1 MLREPSIKRRA
12 AVLKKVLGG
21 TVLTAAVLAGA
32 FLLHEGATAA
42 DAPKTDAKTDAKVDY
57 TKISPPDLVKQTP
70 KGQLKNP
77 YNDSEADIVAD
88 GEKKFLSYSC
98 NGCHGGGGGGGMCPP
113 LTNDIW
119 VYEGDDDTLFR
130 LVTLG
135 SVDLQKDG
143 YSRKGSE
150 NVVGPMPPFGT
161 LIKSSDD
168 LWRILTFV
176 RSKYSS
182 NADQKYKYGTPPELR

>member
-1 MLREPSIKRRA
+1 MF
-12 AVLKKVLGG
+12 KKVLSG
-21 TVLTAAVLAGA
+21 TALTALALA
-32 FLLHEGATAA
+32 AAICVHDGATAA
-42 DAPKTDAKTDAKVDY
+42 DAPKSDAAKVDY
-57 TKISPPDLVKQTP
+57 TKVTPPDLVKQTP

-77 YNDSEADIVAD
+77 YNDSQADIVAQ
-88 GEKKFLSYSC
+88 GEHIFLGYSC

-113 LTNDIW
+113 LTNDVW

-135 SVDLQKDG
+135 SDELQKQG
-143 YSRKGSE
+143 YSRHGSE
-150 NVVGPMPPFGT
+150 NVVGPMPPFGS
-161 LIKSSDD
+161 LIKTSDE
-168 LWRILTFV
+168 LWKILTFV

>member
-1 MLREPSIKRRA
+1 MVVLKTLIHGSAIAAFALVA
-12 AVLKKVLGG
+12 AVCVQGSAL
-21 TVLTAAVLAGA
+21 
-32 FLLHEGATAA
+32 AA
-42 DAPKTDAKTDAKVDY
+42 DPPKADAKAAGSTDY
-57 TKISPPDLVKQTP
+57 TKIAPPDLVKNTP
-70 KGQLKNP
+70 KGQIKNP
-77 YNDSEADIVAD
+77 YKDTQADIVAD

-119 VYEGDDDTLFR
+119 VYDGDDDTLFR

-135 SVDLQKDG
+135 SDELQKAG
-143 YSRKGSE
+143 YSRHGSE

-168 LWRILTFV
+168 LFRILTFV

-182 NADQKYKYGTPPELR
+182 NADQAYKYGTPADQK

>member
-1 MLREPSIKRRA
+1 MLKNVPGGSAVA
-12 AVLKKVLGG
+12 ALALV
-21 TVLTAAVLAGA
+21 AVLAFHGV
-32 FLLHEGATAA
+32 ATAA
-42 DAPKTDAKTDAKVDY
+42 DAPKSDAKADY

-70 KGQLKNP
+70 KGQIKNP
-77 YNDSEADIVAD
+77 YKDTQADIVAD

-113 LTNDIW
+113 LINDVW

-135 SVDLQKDG
+135 SEELQKAG
-143 YSRKGSE
+143 YSRHGSE

-168 LWRILTFV
+168 LFRILTFV
-176 RSKYSS
+176 RSKYSP
-182 NADQKYKYGTPPELR
+182 NADQAYKYGTPPDQK

>member
-1 MLREPSIKRRA
+1 MLKNV
-12 AVLKKVLGG
+12 VLKNVLNGSA
-21 TVLTAAVLAGA
+21 LAALALVAA
-32 FLLHEGATAA
+32 FSVHQAATAA
-42 DAPKTDAKTDAKVDY
+42 DAPKSDASADY
-57 TKISPPDLVKQTP
+57 TKIAPPDLVSKTP
-70 KGQLKNP
+70 KGQIKNP
-77 YNDSEADIVAD
+77 YKDTQADIVAD

-113 LTNDIW
+113 LTNDVW
-119 VYEGDDDTLFR
+119 VYDGDDDTLFR

-135 SVDLQKDG
+135 SVDLQKAG
-143 YSRKGSE
+143 YSRHGSE

-168 LWRILTFV
+168 LFRILTFV

-182 NADQKYKYGTPPELR
+182 SADQSYKYGTPPDQK

>member
-1 MLREPSIKRRA
+1 MLKNVLCGS
-12 AVLKKVLGG
+12 AVV
-21 TVLTAAVLAGA
+21 AFVLAAALGV
-32 FLLHEGATAA
+32 HGTATAA
-42 DAPKTDAKTDAKVDY
+42 DPPKADAAKSGAKVDY
-57 TKISPPDLVKQTP
+57 TKIAPPDLVKQTP
-70 KGQLKNP
+70 KGQIKNP
-77 YNDSEADIVAD
+77 YNDKQADIVAD

-113 LTNDIW
+113 LTNDVW
-119 VYEGDDDTLFR
+119 VYDGDDDTLFR

-135 SVDLQKDG
+135 SDELQKNG

-168 LWRILTFV
+168 LFRILTFV
-176 RSKYSS
+176 RSKYSP
-182 NADQKYKYGTPPELR
+182 NADQAYKYGTPENQK

>member
-1 MLREPSIKRRA
+1 
-12 AVLKKVLGG
+12 VFKKVLSG
-21 TVLTAAVLAGA
+21 TALTTALALAAAI
-32 FLLHEGATAA
+32 FMHDGATAA
-42 DAPKTDAKTDAKVDY
+42 DAPKADAAKVDY
-57 TKISPPDLVKQTP
+57 TKVAPPDLVKQTP

-77 YNDSEADIVAD
+77 YNDSQADIVAQ
-88 GEKKFLSYSC
+88 GEKIFLGYSC

-113 LTNDIW
+113 LTNDVW

-135 SVDLQKDG
+135 SVELQKAG
-143 YSRKGSE
+143 YSRHGSE

-161 LIKSSDD
+161 LIKSSDE
-168 LWRILTFV
+168 LWKILTFV

>member
-1 MLREPSIKRRA
+1 MLKNVVCGSAVA
-12 AVLKKVLGG
+12 AFAL
-21 TVLTAAVLAGA
+21 AAALCVQGA
-32 FLLHEGATAA
+32 ASAA
-42 DAPKTDAKTDAKVDY
+42 DAPKAAAAKTGAKVDY
-57 TKISPPDLVKQTP
+57 TTIAPPDLVKQTP
-70 KGQLKNP
+70 KGQIKNP
-77 YNDSEADIVAD
+77 YNDTQADIVAD

-113 LTNDIW
+113 LTNDVW
-119 VYEGDDDTLFR
+119 VYDGDDDTLFR

-135 SVDLQKDG
+135 SDELQKNG
-143 YSRKGSE
+143 YSRHGSE

-168 LWRILTFV
+168 LFRILTFV

-182 NADQKYKYGTPPELR
+182 NADQAYKYGTPADQK

>member
-1 MLREPSIKRRA
+1 MLKNVLCGSAVA
-12 AVLKKVLGG
+12 AFAL
-21 TVLTAAVLAGA
+21 AAALCVQGA
-32 FLLHEGATAA
+32 ANAA
-42 DAPKTDAKTDAKVDY
+42 DPPKADAAKSGANVDY
-57 TKISPPDLVKQTP
+57 TKIAPPDLVKQTP
-70 KGQLKNP
+70 KGQIKNP
-77 YNDSEADIVAD
+77 YKDSQADIVAD

-113 LTNDIW
+113 LTNDVW
-119 VYEGDDDTLFR
+119 VYDGDDDTLFR

-135 SVDLQKDG
+135 SDELQKSG

-168 LWRILTFV
+168 LFRILTFV
-176 RSKYSS
+176 RSKYSP
-182 NADQKYKYGTPPELR
+182 NADQAYKYGTPAEQK

>member
-1 MLREPSIKRRA
+1 MF
-12 AVLKKVLGG
+12 KKVLSG
-21 TVLTAAVLAGA
+21 TALSALLLAAAICA
-32 FLLHEGATAA
+32 HDGATAA
-42 DAPKTDAKTDAKVDY
+42 DAPKADAAKIDY
-57 TKISPPDLVKQTP
+57 TKVTPPDLVKQTP

-77 YNDSEADIVAD
+77 YNDSQADIVAQ
-88 GEKKFLSYSC
+88 GEKIFLGYSC

-113 LTNDIW
+113 LTNDVW

-135 SVDLQKDG
+135 SDELQKAG
-143 YSRKGSE
+143 YSRHGSE

-168 LWRILTFV
+168 LFRILTFV
-176 RSKYSS
+176 RSKYSP
-182 NADQKYKYGTPPELR
+182 NADQAYKYGTPADQK